1 MKRIAAV
8 IFLAVALRAQDAASP
23 APLVVA
29 GFLGL
34 SQDQASQFQTM
45 LQNLQAAVGPLSR
58 QAALAQ
64 QDLDKA
70 LSDPQPDAATVLAR
84 LLAVRTVQRQIAAAL
99 DSYHSAFNALLTA
112 EQRQKVQAV
121 NQARDLLP
129 AVAAFAQTQL
139 IAPPH

>member
-8 IFLAVALRAQDAASP
+8 LFLAAALHAQDAAPP
-23 APLVVA
+23 APLLVA
-29 GFLGL
+29 GFLGF
-34 SQDQASQFQTM
+34 SQDQASQFQTL
-45 LQNLQAAVGPLSR
+45 LQSLQTTVGPLSR
-58 QAALAQ
+58 QAELAQ
-64 QDLDKA
+64 QDLEKA
-70 LSDPQPDAATVLAR
+70 LSDSQPDAATVLTR
-84 LLAVRTVQRQIAAAL
+84 LLAVRAVQKQIATAL
-99 DSYHSAFNALLTA
+99 DSYHSAFNALLSG